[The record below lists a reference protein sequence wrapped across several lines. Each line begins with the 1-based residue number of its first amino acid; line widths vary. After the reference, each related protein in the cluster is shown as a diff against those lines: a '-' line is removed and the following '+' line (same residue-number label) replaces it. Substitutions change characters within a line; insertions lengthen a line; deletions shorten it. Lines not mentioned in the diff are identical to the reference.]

1 MARDPPARADLP
13 GEPTSP
19 WLATTRSPGYD
30 PLESDVRVEVAVL
43 GGGIAGLST
52 AHELRERGHAVA
64 VVERDELAAGITGK
78 TTAKLTSHHGLKY
91 DRLRREFGPD
101 TARTYAAV
109 NERAIDTVEER
120 VADWD
125 GDFGFRRL
133 PNYVYGDGRD
143 AIEREV
149 AAASEAGLDA
159 SFVTSVPP
167 FDRAACGVRVDDQ
180 ACFHPRQYL
189 LELADR
195 LAGRSGTEL
204 FEHTRV
210 TGIEPGSPCRIETT
224 VSPESRADGD
234 GPGEPHTVLADR
246 VVVATGAPILDRA
259 GYFAR
264 LHPKR
269 SYVLGIRL
277 DGRYP
282 EGMYYDAGEPYR
294 SVRPHR
300 DGEGDLLLVGGENHK
315 TGQGGSTAER
325 YRRLAAWARE
335 RFPVESIDYRWST
348 QDYVPADGLPFIG
361 RLGIGT
367 GEISV
372 ITGFGGWGMTTGVAA
387 GELLARE
394 IDGEQVRELEPFD
407 PLRATPK
414 ASLPTV
420 LTEGADSAGQFAT
433 DWARAL
439 LADDGE
445 PIEPGEGRVVRRG
458 SKPIAVS
465 RSEDGE
471 LRAVSA
477 VCTHMDCLVD
487 WNDGENS
494 WDCPCHGSR
503 FSPDGRVLEGPAS
516 DDLPPREPDG

>member
-1 MARDPPARADLP
+1 MPTDTPADVDLP
-13 GEPTSP
+13 GDPTSP
-19 WLATTRSPGYD
+19 WLATTESRGYD
-30 PLESDVRVEVAVL
+30 PLESDVRVEVAVV

-64 VVERDELAAGITGK
+64 VLERDELAAGITGK

-101 TARTYAAV
+101 TARTYAEV
-109 NERAIDTVEER
+109 NERAIDTVEKR
-120 VADWD
+120 VEEWD
-125 GDFGFRRL
+125 GDFGFDRR
-133 PNYVYGDGRD
+133 PHYVYGDGRD

-167 FDRAACGVRVDDQ
+167 FDRAECGVRVEDQ
-180 ACFHPRQYL
+180 ACFHPRRYL
-189 LELADR
+189 LALADR
-195 LAGRSGTEL
+195 LADRSGAEL
-204 FEHTRV
+204 FEDTRV
-210 TGIEPGSPCRIETT
+210 TDVDPGSPCRLETDGGA
-224 VSPESRADGD
+224 VIAD
-234 GPGEPHTVLADR
+234 H
-246 VVVATGAPILDRA
+246 VVIATGAPILDRA

-277 DGRYP
+277 DGPYP
-282 EGMYYDAGEPYR
+282 EGMYYDAGDPYR

-300 DGEGDLLLVGGENHK
+300 DGDGPLLLVGGENHK

-361 RLGIGT
+361 RLGVGADET
-367 GEISV
+367 SV
-372 ITGFGGWGMTTGVAA
+372 ITGFGGWGMTNGVAA
-387 GELLARE
+387 GELLARD

-407 PLRATPK
+407 PLRVTPK
-414 ASLPTV
+414 ASFSSV
-420 LTEGADSAGQFAT
+420 LTEGADSASQFAT

-439 LADDGE
+439 LADE
-445 PIEPGEGRVVRRG
+445 KPIEPGEGRVVRRG
-458 SKPIAVS
+458 AKPIAVS
-465 RSEDGE
+465 RGEDGE

-487 WNDGENS
+487 WNDGEGS

-503 FSPDGRVLEGPAS
+503 FSPEGRVLEGPAS
-516 DDLPPREPDG
+516 EDLPRREPEG